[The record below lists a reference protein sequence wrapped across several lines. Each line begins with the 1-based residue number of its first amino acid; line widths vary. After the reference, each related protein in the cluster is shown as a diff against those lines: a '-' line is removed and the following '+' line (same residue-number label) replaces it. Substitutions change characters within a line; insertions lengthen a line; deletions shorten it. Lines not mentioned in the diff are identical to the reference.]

1 MEIRGGSLAIMW
13 SFLSF
18 LPFFF
23 CLLVLG
29 FLKGLVIGPVAA
41 GIVFFGN
48 SAVIIGLWMA
58 HFVWTYYCVIKT
70 KRIGLVLKILIVICS
85 PVPLVIWPV
94 VGIVGSLLGG
104 IGYGFFAPL
113 LATFEAIGEG
123 VTDKFYHCFADG
135 CWSTIE
141 ESCTAVRD
149 FTDFCFHSY
158 FSYMDG
164 LSENK
169 PADKEPA
176 DIKLLML
183 PSCFLVVLIGVP
195 VDVLLITLLAL
206 WKSPYM
212 LFRGWKRLIED
223 LVGREGPFLEAA
235 CVPLAGLAIV
245 LWPLAVVGGVLA
257 SIISSFFLGLYSGVI
272 VHQEESLRMGLV
284 YIVSVLSLYDE
295 YVNDLLYL
303 REGSCLPRPRYRK
316 DMKSPT
322 NKRNSSE
329 PSDNE
334 SKIGRESSYNT
345 KLGTYNSRLVSGGS
359 FTLKK
364 AIQQYKPVQVWGW
377 LFKSCKINGR
387 ILLRDGLIEMKD
399 VEECIK
405 GNFKKLAIKLP
416 AWSILQC
423 LVTSAKSDSPGLI
436 ISDEV
441 ELTKTNSPIGK
452 VFEWYVGPLFVMKE
466 QLKGLK
472 LDENEELCLAKL
484 VMQSKNDQPED
495 WVDTGF
501 PSSDSVRR
509 AQLQAI
515 IRRLQGMV
523 ASMSRIPTFRRRF
536 QNLMKILYL
545 EAVQASASSNHIG
558 GMVHPALGRN
568 SSIAGGIDSNDITDA
583 NNNSQ
588 ERQCHGSDI
597 V

>member
-29 FLKGLVIGPVAA
+29 FLK

-501 PSSDSVRR
+501 PSSVRR

>member
-141 ESCTAVRD
+141 ESCTA
-149 FTDFCFHSY
+149 
-158 FSYMDG
+158 
-164 LSENK
+164 
-169 PADKEPA
+169 EPA